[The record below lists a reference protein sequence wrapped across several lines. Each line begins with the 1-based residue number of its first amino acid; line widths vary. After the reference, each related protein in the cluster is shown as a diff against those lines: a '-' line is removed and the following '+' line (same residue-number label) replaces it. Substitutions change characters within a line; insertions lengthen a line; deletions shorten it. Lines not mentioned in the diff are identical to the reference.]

1 MRVLPFLVSAA
12 ALVWSGVAGA
22 QVSDAERAA
31 ARELFKQGDEL
42 QRAGRFA
49 EALDK
54 FERAQQV
61 FGAPTNQLRVA
72 ECDAA
77 LGRLVESAEAYRAV
91 VRTVLPVGSPPAF
104 QAAVDQAKA
113 ELGQVEPRVPRLT
126 VQVQPTVDRAEL
138 RIDGQTVP
146 SALIG
151 EPMPLDPG
159 RHQVA
164 VSAPGYAPAEQVI
177 ELKERESQPVRFVL
191 RSMPTAAPPLPPPPP
206 APASAPPP
214 PPPAP
219 PYASAALVPAP
230 RSVSVNRPV
239 SRLGLLLG
247 GHLGGEVLS
256 GTVPVGAGKSVNA
269 DAIASAGF
277 AFGADAGFRFARHWL
292 VGGVVEHASLGQGN
306 RSELGSGVA
315 VSSDTTLVGVTF
327 GFIGNP
333 DWTSFYGEVG
343 IANRW
348 FHYRSTCPG
357 VGVTS
362 FCGPIAPADYTDSS
376 AEFTLGAGVWIPG
389 GRSFRLLPKATL
401 GLGAFNQPDQDA
413 GAATAT
419 SAPWHTFFMI
429 GIAGFYNLDF

>member
-1 MRVLPFLVSAA
+1 MRVLSFLVASGASAA
-12 ALVWSGVAGA
+12 ALAWSGVAGA

-61 FGAPTNQLRVA
+61 FGAPTNQLRIA

-91 VRTVLPVGSPPAF
+91 VRTALPAGSPPAF

-113 ELGQVEPRVPRLT
+113 ELGQIEPRIPRLT
-126 VQVQPTVDRAEL
+126 IQVQPTVDRAEL
-138 RIDGQTVP
+138 QIDGQTVP

-164 VSAPGYAPAEQVI
+164 VTAPGYAPAEQVI
-177 ELKERESQPVRFVL
+177 ELKEREIQPVSFVL
-191 RSMPTAAPPLPPPPP
+191 RSMPTAPLPLPPPPV
-206 APASAPPP
+206 PASAPPP
-214 PPPAP
+214 PAP
-219 PYASAALVPAP
+219 PYTGAAPAP
-230 RSVSVNRPV
+230 RSVAVERPAV

-247 GHLGGEVLS
+247 GHLGGEILS
-256 GTVPVGAGKSVNA
+256 GSVPVGDGRSVNA
-269 DAIASAGF
+269 DAIGSAGF
-277 AFGADAGFRFARHWL
+277 AFGADAGLRFARHWF

-306 RSELGSGVA
+306 RSELGPGVV
-315 VSSDTTLVGVTF
+315 VSSNTTLAGVTF

-343 IANRW
+343 VANRW
-348 FHYRSTCPG
+348 LHYRATCPAVAG
-357 VGVTS
+357 TS
-362 FCGPIAPADYTDSS
+362 FCGPVAPADYTDSS
-376 AEFTLGAGVWIPG
+376 AELTLGAGVWIPG

-401 GLGAFNQPDQDA
+401 GLGAFNQPEPDS